1 MAKPWIRSVLFIQSY
16 LTMENQM
23 LLSADQQKT
32 AAYQKESHQTV
43 NAISNNSFHDDNNMS

>member
-1 MAKPWIRSVLFIQSY
+1 
-16 LTMENQM
+16 M